1 MNDTANPLLGT
12 WEGPY
17 GLPPFAR
24 IKAEHFGPAIEAAM
38 QAHKTELRAISE
50 NGTKPDFSNTIE
62 ALDRSGALLSRVL
75 GVFFNLCSS
84 KTDEALQAVETEYS
98 PKIAAHRSAYLLDP
112 ALFSRIEAVH
122 KERAKAGL
130 DPVQIRLVERMHL
143 NFVMAG
149 ARLDEKGRARMGAI
163 VEELARLCTSFGQ
176 YVLADEDEWFLELT
190 AAQDLA
196 GLPTFLV
203 DAAAEAAKAKGREGK
218 WAITLSR
225 SFVEPFLSNSSRR
238 DLRKKV
244 YDAFV
249 ERGEMKSAR
258 DTKPLIK
265 EIMRLRSE
273 QAALHGYKTYAEF
286 ALRDRMAGRP
296 EAVAEL
302 LGKVWK
308 PAIARAGVE
317 ESKLLEIAK
326 GDGLERIEAW
336 DWRYYAEKLRRRD
349 YSLDDAEIK
358 PYFSL
363 DNMIGAMFWSASR
376 LFGVQFREVAGQTL
390 YHPDVRLFEMLGPDG
405 ELEGIYLADN
415 FARQGKRSGAWMSN
429 YREQSKGIV
438 PIVVNNTNFTKGRA
452 GEPTLISF
460 DDAKTLFHEFGHGLH
475 GLLSEVDYEGLSGTN
490 VLRDFVELPSQL
502 FEHWALAPE
511 VLSKFAL
518 HVETS
523 KPIPEVLVEKVRKAR
538 GFNQGWETVQYLGPA
553 LLDMELHGL
562 ADVAALDPAAFES
575 ESSKAIGVPANIGLR
590 HRLPHF
596 QHLFTDDS
604 YAAGYYVYMWAEVL
618 EADVFAAFEE
628 KGDVFDPA
636 LAKKLKSLIYS
647 AGNSRDPAELF
658 RDFRGR
664 DPSIEPLLRQ
674 RGLSERQ

>member
-1 MNDTANPLLGT
+1 MKDTANPLLAS

-17 GLPPFAR
+17 RLPPFALV
-24 IKAEHFGPAIEAAM
+24 KAEYFGPALDAAM
-38 QAHKTELRAISE
+38 QAHRGELRAIADAAA
-50 NGTKPDFSNTIE
+50 KPDFSNTIE
-62 ALDRSGALLSRVL
+62 ALDKSGSLFARVTGL
-75 GVFFNLCSS
+75 FFNLCSS
-84 KTDEALQAVETEYS
+84 RTDEALQAVETEYS
-98 PKIAAHRSAYLLDP
+98 PKIAAHLSSYLLDP
-112 ALFSRIEAVH
+112 SLFARVDAVH
-122 KERAKAGL
+122 RERAGSGL
-130 DPVQIRLVERMHL
+130 SAVQIRLVERIHL

-149 ARLDEKGRARMGAI
+149 ARLDAEDRARMGTI

-190 AAQDLA
+190 EASDLE
-196 GLPTFLV
+196 GLPTFLI
-203 DAAAEAAKAKGREGK
+203 DAAAEAAKGKGKEGT

-225 SFVEPFLSNSSRR
+225 SFVEPFLANSSRR

-249 ERGEMKSAR
+249 ARGEMKSGR

-273 QAALHGYKTYAEF
+273 QAALHGYETYAEY

-296 EAVAEL
+296 EAVSDL
-302 LGKVWK
+302 LGKVWE
-308 PAIARAGVE
+308 PAIARARAE
-317 ESKLLEIAK
+317 EAKLLGIAK
-326 GDGLERIEAW
+326 ADGLDRIEAW
-336 DWRYYAEKLRRRD
+336 DWRYYAEKLRLRD
-349 YSLDDAEIK
+349 YSLDDTELK

-363 DNMIGAMFWSASR
+363 DNMIKAMFWSASR
-376 LFGVQFREVAGQTL
+376 LFGVQFREVEGQTL

-405 ELEGIYLADN
+405 SLKGIYLADN
-415 FARQGKRSGAWMSN
+415 FARRGKRSGAWMSN
-429 YREQSKGIV
+429 YREQSKGIL
-438 PIVVNNTNFTKGRA
+438 PIVVNNTNFTKGKP

-460 DDAKTLFHEFGHGLH
+460 DDVQTLFHEFGHGLH
-475 GLLSEVDYEGLSGTN
+475 GLLSEVEYESLSGTN

-502 FEHWALAPE
+502 FEHWALVPE

-518 HVETS
+518 HAETS
-523 KPIPEVLVEKVRKAR
+523 KPIPASLVEKIRKAR

-553 LLDMELHGL
+553 LLDMEIHGIK
-562 ADVAALDPAAFES
+562 DVSSLDPGRFERDRS
-575 ESSKAIGVPANIGLR
+575 EAIGVPANIGLR

-618 EADVFAAFEE
+618 EADIFAAFEE
-628 KGDVFDPA
+628 KGDVFDPE

-647 AGNSRDPAELF
+647 AGNSCDPAELF
-658 RDFRGR
+658 REFRGR
-664 DPSIEPLLRQ
+664 DPSIEPLLAQ
-674 RGLSERQ
+674 RELSARA